1 MSFESIIGII
11 ASLITIFL
19 AVMGAIIGSSDISSD
34 TAVM

>member
-19 AVMGAIIGSSDISSD
+19 AVVLLLWQGNGS
-34 TAVM
+34 